1 VSYSLLAFWIGGAGS
16 PATITQAGYRTPLPL
31 PINQGAVTGVPTTR
45 AGYSSLLAFWAG
57 GAANSG
63 IIPPALE
70 RLADPYVGPAR
81 TKHEKHPPGW
91 EPFDL
96 GYFKTKYGKLREPE
110 SKPVLIQ
117 DLSQQELAI
126 DLYRLEQYLLNIE
139 LKIQR
144 DKYRAI
150 EQQNYL
156 DALDLL
162 AEVKRLHL
170 KKRNEIAV
178 ITATMFFYFNGE

>member
-1 VSYSLLAFWIGGAGS
+1 MSYSLLAFWIGGAGS
-16 PATITQAGYRTPLPL
+16 TAAATQGGYRTPLPL
-31 PINQGAVTGVPTTR
+31 PINQGATTGAPPSQV
-45 AGYSSLLAFWAG
+45 GYRSLLAFWAG
-57 GAANSG
+57 GAANQK
-63 IIPPALE
+63 PY
-70 RLADPYVGPAR
+70 RLADPYVAPER
-81 TKHEKHPPGW
+81 TKHEKRPPGW

-96 GYFKTKYGKLREPE
+96 GYFKTKYGKLIEPKT
-110 SKPVLIQ
+110 KPVLIQ